1 MVTQQNWHK
10 LLQPSDSTFQIILH
24 MLRQSSHSSVA
35 SALYR
40 PHAKYKSKQRWHEE
54 QWDCYNNEKTME
66 HESWVS
72 DVAWDP
78 RKPRYLQ
85 VTRAN
90 CKPGSEGLV
99 HASIVENINFSQ
111 YLLQYLPTRFNR
123 KQMSIFYNIL
133 SFLCSNFV
141 WFDYFYILRPNF
153 IYQILRRQALSQ
165 VFPIAKNRVSQAQL
179 LITFPL
185 VVRSSVS
192 TRKIWVTNLL
202 RLHALLA
209 GL

>member
-1 MVTQQNWHK
+1 
-10 LLQPSDSTFQIILH
+10 
-24 MLRQSSHSSVA
+24 
-35 SALYR
+35 
-40 PHAKYKSKQRWHEE
+40 
-54 QWDCYNNEKTME
+54 ME

-99 HASIVENINFSQ
+99 HASIVENINFAQ

-185 VVRSSVS
+185 VVRSPDSQDMGHQPAPAARFARRTITCKLLSVS
-192 TRKIWVTNLL
+192 
-202 RLHALLA
+202 
-209 GL
+209 

>member
-1 MVTQQNWHK
+1 
-10 LLQPSDSTFQIILH
+10 
-24 MLRQSSHSSVA
+24 
-35 SALYR
+35 
-40 PHAKYKSKQRWHEE
+40 
-54 QWDCYNNEKTME
+54 
-66 HESWVS
+66 
-72 DVAWDP
+72 
-78 RKPRYLQ
+78 
-85 VTRAN
+85 
-90 CKPGSEGLV
+90 
-99 HASIVENINFSQ
+99 
-111 YLLQYLPTRFNR
+111 
-123 KQMSIFYNIL
+123 MSIFYNIL